1 MSEIL
6 VKSSKKNEF
15 IDITFDVQNYLSEKG
30 CMNGMLFLNI
40 LHTTAALT
48 INENADPDVK
58 TDMLHALDKMIP
70 DIHFKNAEG
79 NSDAHI
85 KSSLFGTSLVIPVS
99 NGRIIRGIW
108 QGIYFCEFNGPKE
121 NRKVH
126 MNFIGE

>member
-30 CMNGMLFLNI
+30 YMNGMLFLNI

-70 DIHFKNAEG
+70 DIHFKHAEG